1 MIDLESSLSYMFRS
15 EISKM
20 HSINNEHLITLKKW
34 LKILSKYF
42 PGRIHVTRYLKQL
55 SDRVNLIESELP
67 LNEWTKLVDAD
78 TVRLF
83 IFFLFL
89 FFKLNYFY

>member
-1 MIDLESSLSYMFRS
+1 MIDLESSLSYMLRS

-34 LKILSKYF
+34 LKVLSKYF
-42 PGRIHVTRYLKQL
+42 PGRIQIIRYLKQL
-55 SDRVNLIESELP
+55 SDKISLIESQLSID
-67 LNEWTKLVDAD
+67 EWNKFLDMH

-83 IFFLFL
+83 YDSFSS
-89 FFKLNYFY
+89 